1 MNNIGKRIK
10 ELRKKNDLTQER
22 LAEYLGVT
30 DKAVSKWECGLT
42 APDLGLIIPLS
53 RILHVS
59 ADELLGGKP
68 EENDA
73 KRIEY
78 NERCDNYLKYDAKE
92 SYEIAQKA
100 VSEYPND
107 YKYLYFLALTE
118 MYMSYRSECVGYDPT
133 VKYSREM
140 LERAIK
146 HCNIVIEECED
157 STIKG
162 NAIWNAMVCYR
173 DMGRYDEAR
182 KYAEM
187 FPERQPLTRDS
198 AIEMCLQGEE
208 LISHRKMS
216 VYKKLSAL
224 CVSLSRIYCLQENS
238 GDCEIAALDAEEAIL
253 KAVLPD
259 GNYLDLHKNLCCAY
273 QKRATLAIKEG
284 DHDKAVEHL
293 QTMLE
298 HAAKIP
304 EGKVSFTSGVL
315 EGLSVYA
322 SGDNMLPYTLHGLD
336 DISKPIIDQ
345 LKNRLNLEVFAP
357 LRDREDFK
365 AMAE

>member
-30 DKAVSKWECGLT
+30 DRAVSKWECGLT

-78 NERCDNYLKYDAKE
+78 NEYCDNYLKYDPKE

-118 MYMSYRSECVGYDPT
+118 MYMSHRSECDGYDPT

-157 STIKG
+157 SKVKG
-162 NAIWNAMVCYR
+162 NAIWVAMLGYR
-173 DMGRYDEAR
+173 DMERYDEAR

-187 FPERQPLTRDS
+187 FPERQPFSRDF
-198 AIEMCLQGEE
+198 AIEMCLRGEE

-216 VYKKLSAL
+216 VYKKLMAL
-224 CVSLSRIYCLQENS
+224 SVALSRIYCLTEN
-238 GDCEIAALDAEEAIL
+238 EKEFKIAALDAEEAVL

-259 GNYLDLHKNLCCAY
+259 GNYLDLHKTLCCAY
-273 QKRATLAIKEG
+273 QERAALATAEG

-293 QTMLE
+293 RTMLE
-298 HAAKIP
+298 HAVKIP
-304 EGKVSFTSGVL
+304 EGKASFTSGVL
-315 EGLSVYA
+315 EGLSIDD
-322 SGDNMLPYTLHGLD
+322 SDDNMLPYTIHGLD
-336 DISKPIIDQ
+336 DISKPIVDQ
-345 LKNRLNLEVFAP
+345 LKNRLNLEVFSP

-365 AMAE
+365 ALME

>member
-1 MNNIGKRIK
+1 MNNIGRRIK

-78 NERCDNYLKYDAKE
+78 NEYCDNYLKYDPKE
-92 SYEIAQKA
+92 NYEVAQRA

-107 YKYLYFLALTE
+107 YKYLYFLGLCE
-118 MYMSYRSECVGYDPT
+118 MYMSHRSECDGYDST

-157 STIKG
+157 SKVKG
-162 NAIWNAMVCYR
+162 DAIWVAMMCYR
-173 DMGRYDEAR
+173 EVGRYDEAR

-187 FPERQPLTRDS
+187 FPERQPFSRDS
-198 AIEMCLQGEE
+198 AIEMCLRGEE
-208 LISHRKMS
+208 LISHRKFT
-216 VYKKLSAL
+216 VYKKLMAL
-224 CVSLSRIYCLQENS
+224 CVALSRIYWLTENEK
-238 GDCEIAALDAEEAIL
+238 DFKIDALDAEEAVL

-259 GNYLDLHKNLCCAY
+259 GNYLDLHKTLCCAY
-273 QKRATLAIKEG
+273 QKRATIAIKEG
-284 DHDKAVEHL
+284 DHDKAIEHL
-293 QTMLE
+293 RTMLE
-298 HAAKIP
+298 HAVKIP
-304 EGKVSFTSGVL
+304 EAKASFTSGVL
-315 EGLSVYA
+315 EGLSIDD
-322 SGDNMLPYTLHGLD
+322 SGDNMLPYTIHGLD
-336 DISKPIIDQ
+336 DISKPIVDQ

-365 AMAE
+365 ALME

>member
-1 MNNIGKRIK
+1 MNNIGRRIK

-22 LAEYLGVT
+22 LAEYLRVT

-78 NERCDNYLKYDAKE
+78 NEYCDNYLKYDPKE

-100 VSEYPND
+100 VSEYPKD

-118 MYMSYRSECVGYDPT
+118 MYMSHRSECVGYDPT

-157 STIKG
+157 SKVKG
-162 NAIWNAMVCYR
+162 DAIWIAMLCHR

-187 FPERQPLTRDS
+187 FPERQPFSRDS

-216 VYKKLSAL
+216 VYKKLMAL
-224 CVSLSRIYCLQENS
+224 CIALSRIYWLTEN
-238 GDCEIAALDAEEAIL
+238 EKEFKIAALDAEEAVL

-259 GNYLDLHKNLCCAY
+259 GNYLDLHKTLCCAY
-273 QKRATLAIKEG
+273 QKRAELAIKEG
-284 DHDKAVEHL
+284 DHGKAIEHL
-293 QTMLE
+293 RTMLE
-298 HAAKIP
+298 HASKIP
-304 EGKVSFTSGVL
+304 EGKASFTSGVL
-315 EGLSVYA
+315 EGLSIDD
-322 SGDNMLPYTLHGLD
+322 SDDNMLPYTIHGLD
-336 DISKPIIDQ
+336 DISKPIVDQ

-365 AMAE
+365 ALME